1 MILDII
7 ALITLNYFLN
17 KRRQKNSPNL
27 MMSKD
32 SYCALSMVIFI
43 IWAII
48 LIFTSFAGY
57 LTGKHSYSYS
67 SSLFLMNISYIAS
80 FIFASLTYHMA
91 ADIYQSKYNSKATI
105 LAILSLFPVLN
116 LIILIALLLKK
127 YNPSNTLSE

>member
-91 ADIYQSKYNSKATI
+91 VDIFQSKYNSKATV

-127 YNPSNTLSE
+127 HNPSNTLSE

>member
-7 ALITLNYFLN
+7 ALIILNYFLN
-17 KRRQKNSPNL
+17 KKRQKNSPNL

-43 IWAII
+43 IWVII
-48 LIFTSFAGY
+48 LVFTSATGFF
-57 LTGKHSYSYS
+57 TGKHSYS

-91 ADIYQSKYNSKATI
+91 ADIYQSEYNVKATI
-105 LAILSLFPVLN
+105 LSILSIFPILN
-116 LIILIALLLKK
+116 LIVLIALLLKK
-127 YNPSNTLSE
+127 HNPSNTLSE

>member
-7 ALITLNYFLN
+7 VLIILNYFLN
-17 KRRQKNSPNL
+17 KKRQKNSPNL

-43 IWAII
+43 IWVII
-48 LIFTSFAGY
+48 FVFTSS
-57 LTGKHSYSYS
+57 TGKHSYS

-91 ADIYQSKYNSKATI
+91 VDIYQSKYNFKATI
-105 LAILSLFPVLN
+105 LTILSIFPILN
-116 LIILIALLLKK
+116 LIVLIALLLKK
-127 YNPSNTLSE
+127 HTPSNTLSE

>member
-7 ALITLNYFLN
+7 ALIILNYFLN

-32 SYCALSMVIFI
+32 SYCTLSMVIFI

-48 LIFTSFAGY
+48 FVFTSV
-57 LTGKHSYSYS
+57 TGKHSYS

-91 ADIYQSKYNSKATI
+91 ADIYQSKYNVKATI
-105 LAILSLFPVLN
+105 LSILSIFPILN
-116 LIILIALLLKK
+116 LIVLIALLLKK